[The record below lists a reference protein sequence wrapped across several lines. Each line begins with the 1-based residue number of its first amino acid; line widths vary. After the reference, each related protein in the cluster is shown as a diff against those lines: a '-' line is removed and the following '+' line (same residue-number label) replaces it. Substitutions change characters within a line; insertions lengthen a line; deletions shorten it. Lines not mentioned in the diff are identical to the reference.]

1 MSHRIIFGE
10 FEYANY
16 LEWNWLSFIS
26 LRMAT
31 VFVVEEETETKTKK
45 TNGTS
50 FMQRGNCF
58 MIICLFAW
66 LVGGSKNSNT
76 EPYKA
81 SEWVDNWCAKCERTN
96 LWIEIKDRPKK
107 QSIDNL
113 VGVKET

>member
-1 MSHRIIFGE
+1 
-10 FEYANY
+10 
-16 LEWNWLSFIS
+16 
-26 LRMAT
+26 MAT
-31 VFVVEEETETKTKK
+31 VFVVEEETKTKK

-96 LWIEIKDRPKK
+96 LWIEILR
-107 QSIDNL
+107 
-113 VGVKET
+113 